1 MSSSK
6 VGFINWFILFFLGA
20 VWGSSFI
27 LLKIGTRHYS
37 YTEAAAI
44 RMFCAGA
51 VMIPFFYEIWKRYDR
66 KTIGWLAISAMLGSG
81 IPSFLYAYSASKMDS
96 NINGVI
102 NSLTPIFTLIVGVVW
117 LRYRMSMLTVL
128 GVVIGFIGVLLL
140 FTQKGITIH
149 QSRYAIFPLI
159 ATMMYGVNMNIVK
172 VKLGHLPPMDILK
185 GVFSILGIVFTPL
198 ILLWS
203 VFRGLD
209 IFQFSVRFWEISSS
223 KDVQQIKSMT
233 ALLIVGAFGSL
244 FASYLFYILVRNTN
258 ALFSSMNTY
267 LIPLTAILW
276 GWLDGEY
283 IGWMHFVSLLVILLG
298 VYLVSKRK

>member
-6 VGFINWFILFFLGA
+6 VGLVNWLILFFLGA

-27 LLKIGTRHYS
+27 LLKIGTRYYS
-37 YTEAAAI
+37 YTEVAAI
-44 RMFCAGA
+44 RMFFGGM
-51 VMIPFFYEIWKRYDR
+51 VMIPFFYEIWKKYDR
-66 KTIGWLAISAMLGSG
+66 KTIQWMAISALLGSG
-81 IPSFLYAYSASKMDS
+81 IPAFLYAYSASKMDS

-117 LRYRMSMLTVL
+117 LRNRMSILTLL
-128 GVVIGFIGVLLL
+128 GLIIGFIGVLLL
-140 FTQKGITIH
+140 FTQKGVTVH

-159 ATMMYGVNMNIVK
+159 ATMMYGINMNVVK
-172 VKLGHLPPMDILK
+172 VKLGHLPAMDILK
-185 GVFSILGIVFTPL
+185 GVFSILGILFTPL
-198 ILLWS
+198 VLIWS
-203 VFRGLD
+203 VFRGVD
-209 IFQFSVRFWEISSS
+209 ISLFSIRFWEISASAS
-223 KDVQQIKSMT
+223 EQQIRSMT
-233 ALLIVGAFGSL
+233 ALFIVGALGSL

-276 GWLDGEY
+276 GWLDGEF
-283 IGWMHFVSLLVILLG
+283 IGWIHFVSLLLILLG